1 MSAPRD
7 ESLSDYESTPLDRLL
22 DRPIA
27 FQRAFLGFGAGVTG
41 ALLLSQAFYW
51 SKRTSDAEKWFYKSR
66 EEWEEETG
74 LSRYEQE
81 GARKNLV
88 KSGVLEEKKKGVPCK
103 LFYRVN
109 IRIMLA
115 VLLGEIP
122 QTSRRE
128 NHKLAGVKPTGK
140 RGVKAPAITETTAK
154 TSSETSA
161 FTGEAAASTGGEVIV
176 AGKLSASEKPKS
188 PMVIEAGGKTF
199 QIPGELKYPGA
210 ETKSHRTWI
219 NYAIVYEKR
228 YGTWPVWNRTVG
240 GMLTKFIERIGAE
253 LAPKVAAFYVTK
265 VNDTFVTKGGHSIKL
280 LLSDAE
286 KYHTQYQT
294 GRTVTNT
301 QAQQIDKTQTN
312 LNAADEALE
321 ISRARRAARGV
332 ADAHG

>member
-1 MSAPRD
+1 MSTVRD

-51 SKRTSDAEKWFYKSR
+51 SKRTSDGEKWFYKSR

-88 KSGVLEEKKKGVPCK
+88 KCGVLEEKKKGVPCK

-128 NHKLAGVKPTGK
+128 NHKLVGVKPPSK
-140 RGVKAPAITETTAK
+140 RGGKAPAITETTAE
-154 TSSETSA
+154 TTPETSA
-161 FTGEAAASTGGEVIV
+161 FTGEAGASTGGEVIAV
-176 AGKLSASEKPKS
+176 EPATIKKPLA
-188 PMVIEAGGKTF
+188 PMVINAGDIRIE
-199 QIPGELKYPGA
+199 IPGDLRYPGA
-210 ETKSHRTWI
+210 DTKSHRTWI
-219 NYAIVYEKR
+219 NYAVKYAKR
-228 YGTWPVWNRTVG
+228 YEAWPVWNRTVAA
-240 GMLTKFIERIGAE
+240 MITKFIDRVGVEV
-253 LAPKVAAFYVTK
+253 APKVAAFYVAK
-265 VNDTFVTKGGHSIKL
+265 VNDAFVTKGGHSVKL
-280 LLSDAE
+280 LLADAE

-294 GRTVTNT
+294 GRTVTAT
-301 QAQQIDKTQTN
+301 QAQQADKTQTN
-312 LNAADEALE
+312 LNTADELE
-321 ISRARRAARGV
+321 AQIRARHAQRANP
-332 ADAHG
+332 